1 MSRGRG
7 ETWPSG
13 AGDEE
18 DQYHGP
24 SARGGRGAHGV
35 PSGDIG
41 GGQDNTQ
48 HVADSSEQHG
58 DYYKESSV
66 AKSSAA
72 EGDCQRADEGE
83 EVGPASKRQS
93 VTQSQKTSLTLT
105 NGAVRSKV
113 VFVS

>member
-13 AGDEE
+13 AGNKEN
-18 DQYHGP
+18 QYDGP

-35 PSGDIG
+35 PSGDVG
-41 GGQDNTQ
+41 GGQNNT
-48 HVADSSEQHG
+48 HDVANSSEQHG
-58 DYYKESSV
+58 DYDKEGGV

-72 EGDCQRADEGE
+72 EGNCQRADEGE
-83 EVGPASKRQS
+83 EVGPASKRKS
-93 VTQSQKTSLTLT
+93 VTQSLKSALEST